1 MSENAAENFL
11 NGYNCAQAVL
21 AAYAPRLGMDEET
34 AMKLSSSFG
43 GGMGHLRETCGAVS
57 AMFMIA
63 GLMRGYTDVEDLS
76 LKREHYKL
84 IQEMA
89 AKFKERYG
97 TINCGQ
103 LLKETKNSLIAEA
116 RTPEYYKNRPCVRFV
131 QAAAE
136 IIDETLFA

>member
-34 AMKLSSSFG
+34 AMRLASSFG

-97 TINCGQ
+97 TINCGE

-116 RTPEYYKNRPCVRFV
+116 RTAEYYKNRPCVRFV

-136 IIDETLFA
+136 IIDEMLFA